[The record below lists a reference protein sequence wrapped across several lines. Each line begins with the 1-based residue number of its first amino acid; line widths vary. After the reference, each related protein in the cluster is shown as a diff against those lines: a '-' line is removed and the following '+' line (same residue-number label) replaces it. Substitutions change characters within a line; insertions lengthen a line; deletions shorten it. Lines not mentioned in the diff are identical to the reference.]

1 MTELSLMD
9 RRTLIERAAWLLGAA
24 AVPGEALA
32 RVTPHARGAR
42 ARPFLTPARMALL
55 SAVADTIIPQTD
67 TPGALGAHVPAK
79 FDALLTNWASPERK
93 VALLGA
99 LAKINDAALAQ
110 EKLGFAA
117 LSPEKRKALL
127 TAHDIA
133 ALKSVPD
140 TRGLKGMA
148 AMMAGPAVVDPGYAK
163 LRELIILLYY
173 YSEEAL
179 TTELTY
185 EHSPGGWTPSIKVTP
200 ETRNT
205 GGLGMF

>member
-1 MTELSLMD
+1 MTASMSSMSPID
-9 RRTLIERAAWLLGAA
+9 RRTLLERAAWLLGAA
-24 AVPGEALA
+24 ALPGEALA
-32 RVTPHARGAR
+32 RPAAR
-42 ARPFLTPARMALL
+42 ARNFLTPVRMTLL

-67 TPGALGAHVPAK
+67 TPGALAAHVPAK

-93 VALLGA
+93 VELVGA
-99 LAKINDAALAQ
+99 LTRINDAAIAQ
-110 EKLGFAA
+110 QKMGFAA
-117 LSPEKRKALL
+117 LTPEKRKALL
-127 TAHDIA
+127 TAYDIA

-148 AMMAGPAVVDPGYAK
+148 AMMAGPAVADPAYGK

-185 EHSPGGWTPSIKVTP
+185 EHVPGGWTPSVKVTP

>member
-1 MTELSLMD
+1 MTELSPMD

-24 AVPGEALA
+24 MVPGEALA
-32 RVTPHARGAR
+32 RPTAR
-42 ARPFLTPARMALL
+42 ARRFLTPARMNLL
-55 SAVADTIIPQTD
+55 SAVADTIIPQTE
-67 TPGALGAHVPAK
+67 TPGALAAHVPAK
-79 FDALLTNWASPERK
+79 FDGLLNTWASPQRK
-93 VALLGA
+93 LELVAA
-99 LAKINDAALAQ
+99 LAKINDAAMAQ
-110 EKLGFAA
+110 EKSTFAA
-117 LSPEKRKALL
+117 LSADRRKALL
-127 TAHDIA
+127 TAYDLA
-133 ALKSVPD
+133 ALRNVPD

-148 AMMAGPAVVDPGYAK
+148 AMMAGPPVADPGYAK

-179 TTELTY
+179 TTELVY